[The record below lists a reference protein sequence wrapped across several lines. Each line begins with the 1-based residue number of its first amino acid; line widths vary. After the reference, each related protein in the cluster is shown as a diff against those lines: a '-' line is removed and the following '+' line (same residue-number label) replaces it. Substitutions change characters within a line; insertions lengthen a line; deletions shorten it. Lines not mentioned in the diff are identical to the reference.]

1 MFLDAFDN
9 NPHNC
14 NVRQRHNRLFK
25 AILFI
30 FGSWWSIA
38 IHTIV
43 FISIIF
49 VFKDMLLFTTI
60 VSIEAIYIGI
70 FILMAESREE
80 AEKERREMER
90 RSKDRELVKE
100 DVILTTNVSEE
111 IIALKQ
117 MQSEMNEI
125 LKRLDLNNTQSNT
138 TTTP

>member
-1 MFLDAFDN
+1 
-9 NPHNC
+9 
-14 NVRQRHNRLFK
+14 
-25 AILFI
+25 
-30 FGSWWSIA
+30 
-38 IHTIV
+38 
-43 FISIIF
+43 
-49 VFKDMLLFTTI
+49 
-60 VSIEAIYIGI
+60 
-70 FILMAESREE
+70 MAESREE